1 MLMMGIVTGLFEA
14 KQMRLA
20 NEGKQRVL
28 SVL

>member
-1 MLMMGIVTGLFEA
+1 MLMMGIVTGLLEA
-14 KQMRLA
+14 KQMLLA